1 MQKCGSWQITILQGF
16 FANILDI
23 GPIKNPHK
31 VVFLDAGK
39 LYFGASHTRNQPFL
53 KVIVVIF
60 GR

>member
-1 MQKCGSWQITILQGF
+1 MWVTANYNIT
-16 FANILDI
+16 
-23 GPIKNPHK
+23 GPIKNPYK

-39 LYFGASHTRNQPFL
+39 LYFGASHTRNRPFL